1 MERRTAHLQVEV
13 AAAADAAQ
21 VEGGAAA
28 VGAPCQAR
36 PSAACVERAQQRA
49 VEGQP
54 FDAAAAQV
62 NGNGGAQVGGRAV
75 GVGIQQRAGGT
86 DRDRAAAGVKAAQQ
100 QIAAAAAGD
109 AQGRAK
115 GIGST
120 VGTGGGEGGSTQIDV
135 AAADGDLGRLG
146 GAGQSDAACCA
157 EVDQARAAQG
167 AGGDRDAAET
177 QIAGSGI
184 ERSGE
189 DRAAAQVDLGGL
201 GAAAQG
207 QGRRG
212 IDIEQA
218 RSGQG
223 AGVDHGTAEPDAGA
237 AADGL
242 QGVRRQGAAG
252 GDLQRW
258 IDPTCSGVG
267 TGGGEGGGTQID
279 VAATDGDL
287 GGLGAAAQGQGR
299 RGIDIEQ
306 ARSGQGAGVD
316 HGTAEPDAGAA
327 ADGLQGV
334 RRQGA
339 AGGDL
344 QRWID
349 PTCSGVGTGGV
360 EGGGTQIDVA
370 AADGDLGG
378 LGGTG
383 QGDAACGA
391 EVEQAR
397 GAQGA
402 GADGADGRL
411 EAQGTVAADR
421 VAAGSNACAAERHAR
436 PAQTAR
442 EGQGSAGADAQG
454 PRCRARDGQG
464 ATGRQ
469 GDGGTL
475 QAHAAAKAV
484 GHVAQRCRACGA
496 QAGAAAD
503 AQGAALV
510 ESAAAGQAQIT
521 ADRASPQLQGA
532 TVTQVEVAPAADAH
546 RSAKV
551 VAGVSKGDV
560 GGAGGIGPL
569 GSRAGAETGA
579 AGHVKAHGAVPL
591 ADGAA
596 SHQVQVAAAAHERQG
611 AKAQGAPTGDSCI
624 AAERA
629 TQLQGIGIAQAQA
642 ACQNADGRA
651 EVVAGIVEGDRST
664 GAQAGW
670 AANDQRGACDLLN
683 GAVAA
688 SGSDSQRP
696 SNGGVAAEAQ
706 IAARCHRGGPPNR
719 AAQAQSV
726 AVAERQGGGAGRD
739 RTDKIVAG
747 IAKVDRAGGRQAGGT
762 ADVDRAAATLANA
775 VAAAEVQGTTG
786 QVAED

>member
-146 GAGQSDAACCA
+146 GAGQGDAACCA

-279 VAATDGDL
+279 VAA
-287 GGLGAAAQGQGR
+287 
-299 RGIDIEQ
+299 
-306 ARSGQGAGVD
+306 
-316 HGTAEPDAGAA
+316 
-327 ADGLQGV
+327 
-334 RRQGA
+334 
-339 AGGDL
+339 
-344 QRWID
+344 
-349 PTCSGVGTGGV
+349 
-360 EGGGTQIDVA
+360 
-370 AADGDLGG
+370 ADGDLGG

-411 EAQGTVAADR
+411 EAQGPVAADR

-688 SGSDSQRP
+688 SGNDSQRP

-726 AVAERQGGGAGRD
+726 AVAERQAGGAGRD